1 TIILASTGKITSKIW
16 STIIQKN
23 NASKTSISIGFQVYL
38 LPSDFQGEVVS
49 GEVSFMSEQAIFY
62 LGSIGL
68 LGEYCPSS
76 RKKNRP
82 LLKGNSCMHRL
93 PYQEYPEFHGCYWL
107 QPFIAYENQSSPVL
121 KNLEED
127 IAATSISV
135 S

>member
-1 TIILASTGKITSKIW
+1 MGLLDE
-16 STIIQKN
+16 N
-23 NASKTSISIGFQVYL
+23 FDLYRISGNLQVYL

-107 QPFIAYENQSSPVL
+107 QPFIASENQSSLVL
-121 KNLEED
+121 KNLEDD